1 MKCLES
7 VGCCPGRAQSL
18 RDCRAAGQ
26 VVWDLMSGEP
36 RALIEIKELEHAKNL
51 RYDVTRD
58 GGRVVVWCTDSVPFP
73 NLVVVDVM
81 SQNKISVYCHE
92 GLVRQVGQQAGAGGD
107 RGSHHILWYCRVPP
121 PAAC

>member
-1 MKCLES
+1 
-7 VGCCPGRAQSL
+7 
-18 RDCRAAGQ
+18 
-26 VVWDLMSGEP
+26 MSGEP

-73 NLVVVDVM
+73 NLVVVDIM

-92 GLVRQVGQQAGAGGD
+92 GLVRQVGQQLEPGG
-107 RGSHHILWYCRVPP
+107 GVY
-121 PAAC
+121 ACNTLLRKRLSTQATREKHGIDLHEFKHA